1 MSGNDMSLKETCACG
16 ATLSIVVAW
25 SSYATNEA
33 AAWRKNHRHEFPPL
47 AKPARVRIPLARRR
61 A

>member
-1 MSGNDMSLKETCACG
+1 MSSSDMSLKETCACG

-25 SSYATNEA
+25 SSYATAEA
-33 AAWRKNHRHEFPPL
+33 AKWRSDHQHEFPPQP
-47 AKPARVRIPLARRR
+47 KPARVHIPLARRR